1 MSGRRLAQLAW
12 PAVLLRLARQPSVA
26 VPGRA
31 PVALAPRD
39 AALLVWLALEGPTP
53 RARLAALLWPESAPE
68 AARNALRQRLFQL
81 KRQFGD
87 LVVGSATLG
96 LADAIEHD
104 LDDADELLADQPLP
118 EAGEFADWLARQ
130 REQRRARLRVA
141 LAELADGAE
150 RARDWADALG
160 HARELLALEPL
171 SEEAHRRVMRLH
183 YLAGDRA
190 AALLAFD
197 RCESAL
203 KDEVGTRPSDETLAL
218 LATIEQAGAAGAAG
232 SALAAPMRVPAAV
245 QRPPRL
251 VGREAERRALHAAW
265 REGRR
270 VVVSGDGGLGKTR
283 LVTDFA
289 AELGA
294 ATGRVLATSARPGDE
309 RVVYASA
316 SRLLRAVPPDALAR
330 LAPELRA
337 PLAQLL
343 PELGPAAPL
352 KGEAERTR
360 FYNGVAAVLD
370 GEALDLAGVVVDDLH
385 FADAASTELFQYLA
399 GATRCRWLVAARAA
413 EVDEAGRAWLDAWL
427 GQPETVHVALAPLGL
442 AQVEE
447 LVDSLGIAGLDGRTS
462 APALL
467 RHTGGNPL
475 FLLETVKAWLE
486 QGPVPDLALPA
497 RLPAAGNVAALIE
510 RRIGRL
516 SERAVQLA
524 RCAAVAAPDFS
535 IELASQVLGL
545 RTLELADPWAELEAA
560 QVLRDGAFA
569 HDLIY
574 AAALAS
580 VPKPVARQLHAEI
593 AAFLSTRA
601 GEPARLASHWQRAER
616 WPEAAAAW
624 LAAAQRSRDA
634 GRAVEHA
641 ELLAQAAAA
650 WGRAGNARERF
661 AALLQRASLLATN
674 DAGDAAR
681 VAADELAVAARDD
694 AERLQALGV
703 QLELAITRFEIDAA
717 LKLAPQAV
725 AAARAAGDRAL
736 ELRFAIAWSG
746 ALGDARRV
754 AEGVEVLEPYRTWV
768 DADGSAEQRWEFW
781 EAYALALDYA
791 GRLRESLQGWATC
804 QALARASGR
813 PDMLWRSLSNAAA
826 GEAKLGR
833 VRLACETSEQARR
846 IALSTG
852 EVGRIR
858 LLQMQAPHAHRLRDV
873 GRYAEALPL
882 LEEALEGFRAEGSS
896 TDVAMT
902 EQRLAVLFM
911 QLGQPA
917 RALPLLAT
925 EHERLPPG
933 IVMFRRVLQ
942 AELASQLGGDGL
954 PAMRAAL
961 ALVPN
966 PDDVFHRIGTMY
978 ASHLVPPDEGE
989 ALGASLAAWASV
1001 RERFGVA
1008 LAGHVRAA
1016 RAAAAQQAWTR
1027 ALPHVEAA
1035 LDLAREH
1042 QPESFYLGELWLVAG
1057 RVHLGL
1063 DREADARHVLADG
1076 HRWVMERHD
1085 ADVPP
1090 AFRESFLHR
1099 NAVNRELLALAAK
1112 HAAAGR

>member
-1 MSGRRLAQLAW
+1 M
-12 PAVLLRLARQPSVA
+12 LLQLARQPRVV

-31 PVALAPRD
+31 PAALAPRD
-39 AALLVWLALEGPTP
+39 AALLAWLALEGPTP
-53 RARLAALLWPESAPE
+53 RARLARLLWPESSVE

-81 KRQFGD
+81 KRQFGELISGTTMLALREGVAHD
-87 LVVGSATLG
+87 LHDADDV
-96 LADAIEHD
+96 LADETG
-104 LDDADELLADQPLP
+104 LEPGEL
-118 EAGEFADWLARQ
+118 ADWLARQ
-130 REQRRARLRVA
+130 RLQRRHRLRDDLVEF
-141 LAELADGAE
+141 AEGAE
-150 RARDWADALG
+150 QARDYAEALG
-160 HARELLALEPL
+160 HAHELVALEPL

-197 RCESAL
+197 RCERLL
-203 KDEVGTRPSDETLAL
+203 KDEVGARPSAETLAL
-218 LATIEQAGAAGAAG
+218 LATIEQAESAAAAGAPVAT
-232 SALAAPMRVPAAV
+232 ARVPASV

-251 VGREAERRALHAAW
+251 IGRDAERRALHAAW
-265 REGRR
+265 HEGRR
-270 VVVSGDGGLGKTR
+270 IVLAGDGGLGKTR

-289 AELGA
+289 AEWGGGA
-294 ATGRVLATSARPGDE
+294 ARSGVLVTSARPGDE

-316 SRLLRAVPPDALAR
+316 SRLLRAVPAGALR
-330 LAPELRA
+330 QLPEALRGQ
-337 PLAQLL
+337 LAQLL

-352 KGEAERTR
+352 KGESERTR
-360 FYNGVAAVLD
+360 FFNAVAA
-370 GEALDLAGVVVDDLH
+370 ALDSATLGLDGVVVDDLH
-385 FADAASTELFQYLA
+385 FADAASIELFQYAA

-413 EVDEAGRAWLDAWL
+413 EVGSAGRAWLDAWL
-427 GQPETVHVALAPLGL
+427 ALPETEHVELAPLTL
-442 AQVEE
+442 AQIGE
-447 LVDSLGIAGLDGRTS
+447 LVDSLGIAGLDGRAS
-462 APALL
+462 AAALL

-475 FLLETVKAWLE
+475 FVLETIKVWLT
-486 QGPVPDLALPA
+486 QGAPGVRSWPVQ
-497 RLPAAGNVAALIE
+497 LPAAGNVAALIE

-545 RTLELADPWAELEAA
+545 RTLELADPWAELESA

-574 AAALAS
+574 TAALAS
-580 VPKPVARQLHAEI
+580 VPAPVARQLHAEI
-593 AAFLSTRA
+593 AAFLSTRG
-601 GEPARLASHWQRAER
+601 GEPARLASHWARAER

-624 LAAAQRSRDA
+624 LAAARRSRDA

-650 WGRAGNARERF
+650 WGRAGDRSARF
-661 AALLQRASLLATN
+661 AALLQRATTLASN
-674 DAGDAAR
+674 DVGDAAR
-681 VAADELAVAARDD
+681 AAVDELVAAAADD

-725 AAARAAGDRAL
+725 AAARAAGDRPL

-754 AEGVEVLEPYRTWV
+754 AEGVEVLAPYRAWV
-768 DADGSAEQRWEFW
+768 DADGTPEQRWEFW

-791 GRLRESLQGWATC
+791 GRLRESLQGWSTC

-813 PDMLWRSLSNAAA
+813 PDMVWRSLSNTAA

-833 VRLACETSEQARR
+833 VREACVTSEQARR
-846 IALSTG
+846 IALSIG

-882 LEEALEGFRAEGSS
+882 LEEALDGLRSGGSA
-896 TDVAMT
+896 TDITMT
-902 EQRLAVLFM
+902 EQRLALLFM

-917 RALPLLAT
+917 RAQPLLAT
-925 EHERLPPG
+925 ERGGLPPG
-933 IVMFRRVLQ
+933 IVMYQRVLQ
-942 AELASQLGGDGL
+942 AELATQLGGDGL
-954 PAMRAAL
+954 ATMRDAL
-961 ALVPN
+961 ALIPN
-966 PDDVFHRIGTMY
+966 PDDVFHRIATMF
-978 ASHLVPPDEGE
+978 AARLVPAEEGE
-989 ALGASLAAWASV
+989 ALAASLATWAGV
-1001 RERFGVA
+1001 RERFGIA

-1016 RAAAAQQAWTR
+1016 GAAAALSAWTR

-1042 QPESFYLGELWLVAG
+1042 QPESFYIAELWLVGARVYLGLGRGAEARRVLAAG
-1057 RVHLGL
+1057 RDWVM
-1063 DREADARHVLADG
+1063 ARHA
-1076 HRWVMERHD
+1076 
-1085 ADVPP
+1085 ADVPD
-1090 AFRESFLHR
+1090 AFRASFLER
-1099 NAVNRELLALAAK
+1099 NPVNRELLALAASV
-1112 HAAAGR
+1112 GRADR